1 MLLSCTRPAA
11 CLSLSLSPRSQG
23 GYGLLVAEACGYP
36 AALVAEARQLQRAVR
51 ACFPTLLLTD
61 GGGASVSVSGGHGQG
76 HGQGPGGVDQS
87 HKLARRVLA
96 DLLLL
101 RSSATLLG
109 R

>member
-1 MLLSCTRPAA
+1 MRGSACILLSCTCPAA
-11 CLSLSLSPRSQG
+11 CLSLPSRSQG

-61 GGGASVSVSGGHGQG
+61 GGGASASGGHGQG
-76 HGQGPGGVDQS
+76 PGQGGVDQS